1 MNNNTRQTSWSRPG
15 SGHLIIEGAELI
27 AQPPPPPPLTPK
39 PALDS
44 GAWDF
49 SQSAVEAT
57 ERRASTTIAVSPLNV
72 SEEFES
78 SEPESNSRI
87 SSAVDRDIPRR
98 LSLAKPVYV
107 DSRSARRSSLAAMA
121 QNANF
126 SSESARVSEN
136 LNSFAPSPP
145 VLPSSS
151 GSSELKTFEA
161 SQLEAPMS
169 RSAVAAAASKKRR
182 QSTILDSNPLTV
194 STTIDFPSLNVT
206 KEPFPMAKPNVSPP
220 SKPPG
225 QDVLSFIHGDGRTSR
240 RASLAMIAAN
250 YASGNTPGARRSS
263 IHQLHNVQRKRRSI
277 QARIDKRHSIDKHN
291 APSPSHRR
299 SHHVLTGATCQ
310 SLSESYNTGPHAHS
324 MMELSAAEKQ
334 KRTRRIKRRGSRRM
348 ASSHILTVREGM
360 VASTTLSERVSCISN

>member
-1 MNNNTRQTSWSRPG
+1 MNNNTRETSWSRPG
-15 SGHLIIEGAELI
+15 SGHLIIEGAEVI

-49 SQSAVEAT
+49 SQSAVEAAEKRT
-57 ERRASTTIAVSPLNV
+57 SIAVSPLNV

-78 SEPESNSRI
+78 DKPESNSGI
-87 SSAVDRDIPRR
+87 SAAVDRDIPRR

-136 LNSFAPSPP
+136 LNLFAPPPP
-145 VLPSSS
+145 VPPSL
-151 GSSELKTFEA
+151 SELKTFEA
-161 SQLEAPMS
+161 SQLESPMS

-182 QSTILDSNPLTV
+182 QSTIFDSSPLTV
-194 STTIDFPSLNVT
+194 PASIDFPSINVT
-206 KEPFPMAKPNVSPP
+206 KEPFPMAKPNLSPP

-225 QDVLSFIHGDGRTSR
+225 QDVLNFIHGDGRNSR
-240 RASLAMIAAN
+240 RASLSMMAAN
-250 YASGNTPGARRSS
+250 YASGNTSGRRRSS

-291 APSPSHRR
+291 GPNPNHRR
-299 SHHVLTGATCQ
+299 SRHVLTGATYQ
-310 SLSESYNTGPHAHS
+310 SLSESYNTGPHGHS
-324 MMELSAAEKQ
+324 MMELPTEKQ
-334 KRTRRIKRRGSRRM
+334 KRTRRLKRRGSRRI
-348 ASSHILTVREGM
+348 ASSRILTVREGM
-360 VASTTLSERVSCISN
+360 VASTTLSGRVSCISN